1 MRAVSS
7 SKLHLLAHS
16 GAYRRTKPVAKLP
29 EAQNCRGPQVPLN
42 MQKNNVLKLILSKS
56 VIYIF
61 FLNFLVCLTNTFSD
75 LTAGGFLSKENTKH
89 RK

>member
-61 FLNFLVCLTNTFSD
+61 FFLTF
-75 LTAGGFLSKENTKH
+75 
-89 RK
+89 